1 MALKD
6 LLTEQNF
13 QSAYLQQYPLHGEF
27 KYGAGPVI
35 ASGLKGDPGSGV
47 ENFKTTPFGKD
58 QPKGGNSKQ
67 PYIRA
72 KIPIGVD
79 NYAFK
84 PYALFG
90 GAEVGITSGGGGIL
104 DTINSISS
112 GLIRGGVIG
121 AGIHSVTDVLR
132 LTQFGI
138 DLERGIPFIAKQ
150 VGLQLSNIKL
160 EAPSKSAKNPLNN
173 TRIYNLGAN
182 TIAQSGVNAFGI
194 HFRRHGLTPNTSL
207 GQEDKTGYYYLATR
221 NNEGGGSPGNR
232 LNKLLKKLSLDG
244 EVASQER
251 KDLYSYSGG
260 PKSVYGIGKTTI
272 RSYVNTIRHDKFFY
286 GELENSTPALYNYLS
301 LDQPHSQKQ
310 RTIQGSKQKISLR
323 ELKDF
328 RKLKLDSI
336 DRYGGQGAF
345 TENLKKYYQNSTDYS
360 TKNME
365 QRLRIGTGY
374 DVMSMVPILR
384 ATKKLTK
391 NGDDGYNDFAEATG
405 GNTKDLIRFV
415 IEAINNDNPSE
426 SDYMHFRAF
435 IDGFGDKY
443 KASWKKYNFVGNP
456 ESFYNYDSFD
466 RDISISF
473 KIVVFRKEEQKSL
486 YQKLN
491 FLISNL
497 MPDYGFGNTR
507 ARAPYIKLTV
517 GDYIDQLPGFITNL
531 SVSETKGST
540 WEINLD
546 DSSTVQSLPH
556 ALDIKMSFQPIHN
569 FIPRKVTI
577 KSPNV
582 PFITLNTRNDN
593 AIDGSQYFFPT
604 ENEAEL
610 VTRGAF
616 KDISVTSAARMA
628 RDAEL
633 QAEQDAAEQ
642 AAIDAEEKRIND
654 EIEAERAKELEEQ
667 AAADAAL
674 DPFNEEFIEEE
685 EEDIIFEDAV
695 QPNGLSGL
703 E

>member
-6 LLTEQNF
+6 LLTEQDF

-27 KYGAGPVI
+27 NYGAGPVI
-35 ASGLKGDPGSGV
+35 ASGIKGDPGSGV

-58 QPKGGNSKQ
+58 QPKGGSSKQ

-72 KIPIGVD
+72 KIPIGDD

-160 EAPSKSAKNPLNN
+160 EAPAKSAKNPFNN

-194 HFRRHGLTPNTSL
+194 HFRRHGLAPNSSL

-221 NNEGGGSPGNR
+221 NNKGEGSPGNR
-232 LNKLLKKLSLDG
+232 LNKLLRKLSNF
-244 EVASQER
+244 ENPESQQER
-251 KDLYSYSGG
+251 KPLFSYSGG

-272 RSYVNTIRHDKFFY
+272 RSYVNTIHNPQFFTS
-286 GELENSTPALYNYLS
+286 EENSTPTLYNYLS
-301 LDQPHSQKQ
+301 LDQPFSQKS
-310 RTIQGSKQKISLR
+310 RITPGNKKLISVASNV
-323 ELKDF
+323 KDF
-328 RKLKLDSI
+328 RQMKSALINKGVLGSGI
-336 DRYGGQGAF
+336 AH
-345 TENLKKYYQNSTDYS
+345 ESLKKYYLKNSTDYS

-365 QRLRIGTGY
+365 TRLGIVTGA
-374 DVMSMVPILR
+374 DFMAEIPVIR
-384 ATKKLTK
+384 ASRNNTK
-391 NGDDGYNDFAEATG
+391 TG
-405 GNTKDLIRFV
+405 GGGYSEFSDATHLTKDLIRFV
-415 IEAINNDNPSE
+415 IEAVNNDNPTQ
-426 SDYMHFRAF
+426 SDYMFFRAF
-435 IDGFGDKY
+435 IDDFSDSYNAK
-443 KASWKKYNFVGNP
+443 WKSHNFIGNP
-456 ESFYNYDSFD
+456 EAFYNYDNFS
-466 RDISISF
+466 RKISVKF
-473 KIVVFRKEEQKSL
+473 KIVVFRKEEQRPL

-497 MPDYGFGNTR
+497 MPDYAKNNTK
-507 ARAPYIKLTV
+507 ARGSYIKLTI
-517 GDYIDQLPGFITNL
+517 GDYIDQIPGFITGL
-531 SVSETKGST
+531 DVSETKGST

-546 DSSTVQSLPH
+546 DDSTIQSLPH

-569 FIPRKVTI
+569 FVPRKITPD
-577 KSPNV
+577 SPNV
-582 PFITLNTRNDN
+582 PFITLNTRNEN
-593 AIDGSQYFFPT
+593 AINNNQYFFPT
-604 ENEAEL
+604 ENEGGA
-610 VTRGAF
+610 RGLF
-616 KDISVTSAARMA
+616 LNIDKTSEARMMQE
-628 RDAEL
+628 D
-633 QAEQDAAEQ
+633 
-642 AAIDAEEKRIND
+642 IDGYNKFLAEEKAKND
-654 EIEAERAKELEEQ
+654 AEIEKQKEEEEAARLLEEESKT
-667 AAADAAL
+667 L
-674 DPFNEEFIEEE
+674 DDDLFNEEIIEEDDE
-685 EEDIIFEDAV
+685 EIELED
-695 QPNGLSGL
+695 L